1 MVKFGAAFYGQY
13 NFACPLSE
21 RTGLVAQDW
30 DVCQWFLGRKMAD
43 FALSGGLWVRIAAR
57 AGVGLWIAKNSLKKQ
72 RRLYW
77 SMAEKLSDVAKIY

>member
-1 MVKFGAAFYGQY
+1 
-13 NFACPLSE
+13 
-21 RTGLVAQDW
+21 
-30 DVCQWFLGRKMAD
+30 MAD
-43 FALSGGLWVRIAAR
+43 FALGDRLWVRIAAR